1 MRGAFAKHAPK
12 RGILSKSTIY
22 DIAKMA
28 GVSPSTVSRALQD
41 HPRIGTETKARIQ
54 TLARN
59 MGYIPSDVAKSLIAN
74 KTWTVGIVI
83 TTVADRAVAADIV
96 YGIEKVAQD
105 ADYSVFLSNS
115 RNDPQRELAAIN
127 TFQRRRVDAIITIAS
142 ELGEAYSQLDS
153 PIIMV
158 EHQEYGNYHHTISTD
173 SFGGAQTAVNHLIA
187 LGHQRIGYIGAIN
200 RPVSN
205 TERLNGYKMAL
216 EQAQI
221 PVLPELISLPDSH
234 NDYERGQMG
243 LSELLTAKP
252 TAVFCYNDRTTMGL
266 MKACEQLHINI
277 PQHLSVVG
285 FDDIETISYLRPP
298 LTTVR
303 QPRFQMGQMAMQM
316 VLDLL
321 ADKIPENR
329 VLPVELVVRQTT
341 ARI

>member
-1 MRGAFAKHAPK
+1 MSPK

-22 DIAKMA
+22 DIAKIA

-41 HPRIGTETKARIQ
+41 HPRIGAETRARIQ
-54 TLARN
+54 TIAKS
-59 MGYIPSDVAKSLIAN
+59 MGYIPSAVAKSLITN
-74 KTWTVGIVI
+74 KTWTIGIVI
-83 TTVADRAVAADIV
+83 TTVADPVVAHNIV
-96 YGIEKVAQD
+96 DGIEKVAQD
-105 ADYSVFLSNS
+105 EGYSVFLSNS
-115 RNDPQRELAAIN
+115 RNDPQRELAVIE

-142 ELGEAYSQLDS
+142 ELGKAYNQLDR

-158 EHQEYGNYHHTISTD
+158 EHQEYGNYHHTVSTD
-173 SFGGAQTAVNHLIA
+173 SLGGAIAAVNHLIA
-187 LGHQRIGYIGAIN
+187 LGHQRIGYVGAID

-205 TERLNGYKMAL
+205 TERLTGYRTAL

-221 PVLPELISLPDSH
+221 PMLPELISLPNTD

-243 LSELLTAKP
+243 LAEILTAKP

-266 MKACEQLHINI
+266 MKGCEQLHINI

-285 FDDIETISYLRPP
+285 FDDIETVSYLRPA

-303 QPRFQMGQMAMQM
+303 QPRVQMGQIAMQM

-321 ADKIPENR
+321 AGKVPENHI
-329 VLPVELVVRQTT
+329 LPVELIVRQTT